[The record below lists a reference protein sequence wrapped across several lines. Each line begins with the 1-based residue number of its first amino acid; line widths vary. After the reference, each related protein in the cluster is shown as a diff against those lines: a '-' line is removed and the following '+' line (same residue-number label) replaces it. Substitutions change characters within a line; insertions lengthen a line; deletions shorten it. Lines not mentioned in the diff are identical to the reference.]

1 MIRDFVTQNII
12 NVFASIAIGLLNWV
26 FSFLIIRYIPEQ
38 NYTFFFTFSSLLAI
52 LSFPGAWI
60 TLMTVR
66 AGHTF
71 LSKVNE
77 KFLKIPHIK
86 KGSAALLV
94 LFLLYGFLF
103 NTTFLPFGI
112 LLIFLVA
119 VGFYSSYLRG
129 LFQRELKF
137 IHLGSIGL
145 LEVVLKVAILVVAIA
160 LGWSGIA
167 MYLAITVQS
176 TITLAILWK
185 LSPSKDIHKTSSS
198 FALTKNAVLTLF
210 YSLCFILITNIDL
223 IMADLLLPIGLN
235 ADYISLLQIAKLV
248 IFGSS
253 ALITVLIPALQKYQ
267 ETKQVLWMS
276 ILTGLGIIA
285 GASFVLLLTVAEY
298 SQVAQFLKLTEVP
311 LALVVRMI
319 LAVALLGIAQIPLV
333 LLLIK
338 ENRSLPFVVVITSVI
353 QILLFVTFGK
363 DLESFVN
370 IYGLT
375 AITLFIS
382 SIIGL
387 VSRQFSLLQKQNG
400 DINTR

>member
-71 LSKVNE
+71 LKKVKD
-77 KFLKIPHIK
+77 KFLEIPHIK
-86 KGSAALLV
+86 KCSSALFV
-94 LFLLYGFLF
+94 ILFLYCILF
-103 NTTFLPFGI
+103 NIAFLPFGV
-112 LLIFLVA
+112 LLVFLVSI
-119 VGFYSSYLRG
+119 GFYSSYLRG

-137 IHLGSIGL
+137 IYLGSIGL
-145 LEVVLKVAILVVAIA
+145 FEVILKVIILVAAIS
-160 LGWSGIA
+160 LGWSGTA
-167 MYLAITVQS
+167 MYFAITIQT

-185 LSPSKDIHKTSSS
+185 LSPSKDIHKTVSS

-210 YSLCFILITNIDL
+210 YSLCFILLTNIDL
-223 IMADLLLPIGLN
+223 IMADVLLPIRQN

-267 ETKQVLWMS
+267 ETKQILWMS
-276 ILTGLGIIA
+276 FLTGLGIIS
-285 GASFVLLLTVAEY
+285 GATVVLLLTIAEY
-298 SQVAQFLKLTEVP
+298 AQVAQFLKLTSVP
-311 LALVVRMI
+311 LDLAIRMI
-319 LAVALLGIAQIPLV
+319 LSVALLGIAQIPLV

-338 ENRSLPFVVVITSVI
+338 ENRALPFVVVITSLI
-353 QILLFVTFGK
+353 QILLFISLGK
-363 DLESFVN
+363 DLQSFVN

-375 AITLFIS
+375 AITLFITS
-382 SIIGL
+382 MLGL
-387 VSRQFSLLQKQNG
+387 VSGQFSFRQKQND
-400 DINTR
+400 DISTK